1 MFVMNTSVFFC
12 FFLHVYCDFHQ
23 VYVIENYK
31 MSRHKSKKYKCNSLS
46 YKQPIFTRC
55 LKMKFEKYRESCL
68 RLTVQIRSKKYLP

>member
-31 MSRHKSKKYKCNSLS
+31 MSRHKSKNINATPSLINNPFS
-46 YKQPIFTRC
+46 QD
-55 LKMKFEKYRESCL
+55 
-68 RLTVQIRSKKYLP
+68 V